1 MTVKSAARCAA
12 QLAVRQA
19 KKDSCLESEY
29 YFSAGKQYISRL
41 LPDIESNNSVKVI
54 FEQENDTDGPEL
66 KPEQVEVQVH
76 ASRLD
81 EECVRIIA
89 GTEFK
94 SNFSH
99 EIAGVVTRIGS
110 AVTKFKQG
118 NRVLGFSGNKFASF
132 QVTNQLLIH
141 KIHEE
146 EQASRM
152 ASLPKAYGMAAYG
165 LETLANLQPAEKVV
179 VLPGT
184 GFPGEATVNTA
195 KALGGKPYVAVQSD
209 SEDATCHETL

>member
-12 QLAVRQA
+12 QLADN
-19 KKDSCLESEY
+19 KYSILFFDPIL
-29 YFSAGKQYISRL
+29 RL
-41 LPDIESNNSVKVI
+41 SGLAVKVI

-118 NRVLGFSGNKFASF
+118 DRVLGFSGNKFASF

-141 KIHEE
+141 KVHEE

-165 LETLANLQPAEKVV
+165 LETLLNLQPAEKVV

-209 SEDATCHETL
+209 SEVQLAMKRFSLSQIKY